1 MKKIS
6 IVILVLLAVLFTGCS
21 ISAGLPGLYGG
32 WGFFSDFG
40 ILRGDDHQVGD
51 LLLEQDG
58 SKLTGTLNIGEKEYV
73 VDGECFK
80 DNKLLLTLTDSEGIV
95 FDELKG
101 VFAENKITLQDTAD
115 RNWYA
120 VREQ

>member
-6 IVILVLLAVLFTGCS
+6 IVVLVLLVVLFTGCS

-32 WGFFSDFG
+32 WGFFFDFG
-40 ILRGDDHQVGD
+40 NPRGD

-58 SKLTGTLNIGEKEYV
+58 SKLTGTLNVGEKEYV

-80 DNKLLLTLTDSEGIV
+80 DNKLLLTLTDSEGTH
-95 FDELKG
+95 FELNG
-101 VFAENKITLQDTAD
+101 VFAENKITSQDTED
-115 RNWYA
+115 SNWYA